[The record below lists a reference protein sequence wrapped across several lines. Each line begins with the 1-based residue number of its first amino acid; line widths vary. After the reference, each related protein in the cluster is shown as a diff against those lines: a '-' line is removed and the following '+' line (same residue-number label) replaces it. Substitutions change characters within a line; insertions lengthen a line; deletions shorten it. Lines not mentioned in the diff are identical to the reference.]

1 MLKKLLVVAVVATVA
16 SISLAS
22 SASAADRWNRYGST
36 CSPRSS
42 SHTYYFPQQNQML
55 IEQRSGSSSYFY
67 SSPIQQFGAPGINYQ
82 GYYNSTFDLYGSGVY
97 QRPARQGPLW

>member
-1 MLKKLLVVAVVATVA
+1 MLKKLLLVAVVATVA

-42 SHTYYFPQQNQML
+42 QSIYYFPQQNQMV
-55 IEQRSGSSSYFY
+55 IQQRSGSSSYFY
-67 SSPIQQFGAPGINYQ
+67 SSPITQYGSPNINYQ
-82 GYYNSTFDLYGSGVY
+82 FDRNGNVDQYGSGLIQRY
-97 QRPARQGPLW
+97 QFTAPRW